1 MKVIL
6 MGAGSLAISVA
17 DWFLNNDQF
26 ELVKIVPVIPE
37 PTWKKSLVQWA
48 QKNNV
53 SYIKSGNY
61 EDIQNVK
68 DEDWEMD
75 LVFSVFYNKII
86 KDWFIQKCEKI
97 LNLHNGPLPK
107 YRGVLP
113 INWALKNN
121 EKMHGVT
128 IHEITKGIDD
138 GPIVAKLE
146 YSIYPYFDE
155 VENVYN
161 RSLEYGW
168 VLFKETMNVLYKIK
182 PEPQD
187 HSISTYFSRKD
198 DDLLGDRLS
207 YNRNV
212 DKNSK

>member
-1 MKVIL
+1 MPR
-6 MGAGSLAISVA
+6 MCMA
-17 DWFLNNDQF
+17 DIFFW
-26 ELVKIVPVIPE
+26 V
-37 PTWKKSLVQWA
+37 
-48 QKNNV
+48 
-53 SYIKSGNY
+53 
-61 EDIQNVK
+61 
-68 DEDWEMD
+68 
-75 LVFSVFYNKII
+75 KII

-97 LNLHNGPLPK
+97 LNLLNGPLPK

-187 HSISTYFSRKD
+187 HSIATYFSRKD